1 MKDLSKAYEE
11 LINPI
16 YIRSLFKTD
25 LEFEYWCLYQPIEDL
40 QNFLKVFEEIEDYEN
55 CIIIRDCI
63 NEVKLLQI
71 KNRYQLR

>member
-16 YIRSLFKTD
+16 YIRSLFKTY

-63 NEVKLLQI
+63 NEIKLIQI